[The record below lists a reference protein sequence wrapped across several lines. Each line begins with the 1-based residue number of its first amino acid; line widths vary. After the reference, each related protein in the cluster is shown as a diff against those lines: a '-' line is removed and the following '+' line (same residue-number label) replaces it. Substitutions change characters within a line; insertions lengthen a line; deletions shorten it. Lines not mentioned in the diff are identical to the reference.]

1 MFYVP
6 NSDLIHYLSILST
19 YDVPVISRSNTEL
32 NMGRYHHNNF
42 LSYKTLEYALVK
54 FLFLFMTKVNV
65 NLLIILYDSDQDS
78 LELMLNVKEKLSE
91 RDSTICQFDTYS
103 IDTSK
108 LKSSTILGKIQANKF
123 VKYILIIPRD
133 KALISLIIGDLK
145 NSKVIKT
152 VILHRRV
159 RSAYRLKEDKLDL
172 IFISGSYN
180 LVNSHIARP
189 LANAIN
195 KHQLNLNSAST
206 TNITGRIIPKR
217 FLDSFTFTLDVQVP
231 RLKKLLMYHQWI
243 KGGVVNV
250 KLYGNYRDKRYGR
263 SRATAEWLTSNI
275 TLADTFCQR
284 NCSPGHYPI
293 YTGHSRCCWVCMF
306 CQNEHFKK
314 TEGQNECTK

>member
-1 MFYVP
+1 
-6 NSDLIHYLSILST
+6 
-19 YDVPVISRSNTEL
+19 
-32 NMGRYHHNNF
+32 MGRYHHNNF
-42 LSYKTLEYALVK
+42 LCYKTLEYALVK

-217 FLDSFTFTLDVQVP
+217 FLDGFTFTLDVQVP
-231 RLKKLLMYHQWI
+231 RLEKLLMYHQWI
-243 KGGVVNV
+243 KGGVVNF
-250 KLYGNYRDKRYGR
+250 KLYGKYCDKRYGR

-275 TLADTFCQR
+275 TLADTFCRR

-293 YTGHSRCCWVCMF
+293 YTGHRDVAGCACFVKMNISKRRRVKMNA
-306 CQNEHFKK
+306 QNEMRKPRLPIKIGPFASHLHTTTIK
-314 TEGQNECTK
+314 

>member
-1 MFYVP
+1 
-6 NSDLIHYLSILST
+6 
-19 YDVPVISRSNTEL
+19 
-32 NMGRYHHNNF
+32 MGRYHHNNF
-42 LSYKTLEYALVK
+42 LCYKALEYALVK

-217 FLDSFTFTLDVQVP
+217 FLDVQVP
-231 RLKKLLMYHQWI
+231 RLEKLLMYHQWI
-243 KGGVVNV
+243 KGGVVNF
-250 KLYGNYRDKRYGR
+250 KLYGKYCDKRYGR

-275 TLADTFCQR
+275 TLADTFCRR

>member
-1 MFYVP
+1 
-6 NSDLIHYLSILST
+6 
-19 YDVPVISRSNTEL
+19 
-32 NMGRYHHNNF
+32 MGRYHYNNF
-42 LSYKTLEYALVK
+42 LSYKTLEYALAK

-65 NLLIILYDSDQDS
+65 NLLIISYDSDQDS
-78 LELMLNVKEKLSE
+78 LELMLNVKDKLSE

-180 LVNSHIARP
+180 LVNSHIARA

-195 KHQLNLNSAST
+195 KHQLNLNSA
-206 TNITGRIIPKR
+206 IQPI
-217 FLDSFTFTLDVQVP
+217 
-231 RLKKLLMYHQWI
+231 LL
-243 KGGVVNV
+243 
-250 KLYGNYRDKRYGR
+250 
-263 SRATAEWLTSNI
+263 E
-275 TLADTFCQR
+275 
-284 NCSPGHYPI
+284 
-293 YTGHSRCCWVCMF
+293 
-306 CQNEHFKK
+306 E
-314 TEGQNECTK
+314 